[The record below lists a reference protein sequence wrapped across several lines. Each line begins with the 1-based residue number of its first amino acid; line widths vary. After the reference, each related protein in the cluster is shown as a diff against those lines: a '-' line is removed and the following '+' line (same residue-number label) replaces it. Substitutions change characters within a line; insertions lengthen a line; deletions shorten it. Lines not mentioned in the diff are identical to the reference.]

1 MKIGV
6 VYPQTEYASDPKAIR
21 AYAQTAEAL
30 GYTHVLA
37 YDHILGA
44 NPERPGGWQG
54 PYTYRDPFQEPFA
67 LFSYMAAL
75 TEKLSFITGIVILPQ
90 RETALVAKQ
99 AATLDVLSGGRLRL
113 GIGIGWNKV
122 EYVAMNQDF
131 HTRGKRVEAQID
143 LLRRLWTEPLVTVD
157 DEWHHIDD
165 AGLNPLPVQQ
175 PIPIWIGG
183 YADVV
188 LQRVARMGDGW
199 LPGAGT
205 AEETAEP
212 LAKLD
217 RFLAEAGR
225 SRADIGLEPRIHYG
239 SGDSD
244 RWRRFLDGWRA
255 AGATHL
261 SVDTMRCGFTA
272 PDDHLRALE
281 RFAAVVD
288 KA

>member
-6 VYPQTEYASDPKAIR
+6 VYPQTEYASDPAAIR
-21 AYAQTAEAL
+21 TYARTAEAL

-54 PYTYRDPFQEPFA
+54 PYTYQDPFQEPFV
-67 LFSYMAAL
+67 LFSHMAAL

-199 LPGAGT
+199 LPGART
-205 AEETAEP
+205 AEDAAAS

-239 SGDSD
+239 NGDAD
-244 RWRRFLDGWRA
+244 QWRRLMDGWRA

-261 SVDTMRCGFTA
+261 SLDTMRCGFAA
-272 PDDHLRALE
+272 PEDHLRALE
-281 RFAAVVD
+281 RFAAAAD
-288 KA
+288 IA

>member
-6 VYPQTEYASDPKAIR
+6 VYPQTEYASDPEAIR
-21 AYAQTAEAL
+21 VYARTAEAL

-90 RETALVAKQ
+90 RETALAAKQ

-122 EYVAMNQDF
+122 EYVAMNQNF

-157 DEWHHIDD
+157 DQWHHIDD

-199 LPGAGT
+199 LPGART
-205 AEETAEP
+205 AEDAAES

-239 SGDSD
+239 SGDGD
-244 RWRRFLDGWRA
+244 EWRRLMDGWRA

-261 SVDTMRCGFTA
+261 SIDTMRCGFAA
-272 PDDHLRALE
+272 PEDHLRALE
-281 RFAAVVD
+281 RFAA
-288 KA
+288 AIGMA